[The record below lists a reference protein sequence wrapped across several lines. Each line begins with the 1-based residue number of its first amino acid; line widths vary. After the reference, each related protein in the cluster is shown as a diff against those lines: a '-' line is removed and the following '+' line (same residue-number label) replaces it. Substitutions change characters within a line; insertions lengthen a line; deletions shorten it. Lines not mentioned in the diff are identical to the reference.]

1 MHSRAANE
9 EALICLRAPER
20 AVAFRSIYGL
30 LWPRWCQLGCHSFPS
45 PNSGHV
51 YISREITELQWM
63 QESQSPKLGPY
74 TVLSHPLKIA
84 NRLCILIL
92 WNTICAFQSSQ
103 WRSTDMLA
111 RSGARSSILWHL
123 WPAMAVLVSIG
134 LSFLSIS
141 ILGMSKYPES
151 REVTE
156 LQWIQKS

>member
-20 AVAFRSIYGL
+20 EVPFCGTYGM
-30 LWPRWCQLGCHSFPS
+30 LWPPWCQLGCHSFPS
-45 PNSGHV
+45 PNSRHTNE
-51 YISREITELQWM
+51 YRLQ
-63 QESQSPKLGPY
+63 EFQSPKLDPKERIRPY

-92 WNTICAFQSSQ
+92 WNTICVFQSSQ
-103 WRSTDMLA
+103 RRSTDMLA

-141 ILGMSKYPES
+141 ILGMFKYLEKS
-151 REVTE
+151 R
-156 LQWIQKS
+156 SS

>member
-30 LWPRWCQLGCHSFPS
+30 LWPPWCQLGCHSFPS
-45 PNSGHV
+45 PNSTRCPKTSEYRLH
-51 YISREITELQWM
+51 EF
-63 QESQSPKLGPY
+63 QSPKLDPKERIGPY

-84 NRLCILIL
+84 NGPCILII

-103 WRSTDMLA
+103 RRSTDMLA

-123 WPAMAVLVSIG
+123 WPAMAMLVSIG
-134 LSFLSIS
+134 LSFLSTSNSGHVYI
-141 ILGMSKYPES
+141 P
-151 REVTE
+151 REIME
-156 LQWIQKS
+156 LQ